1 MENEPQDPLLDLQL
15 VSSSVS
21 RAFRLFTN
29 CEAMESKNTT
39 IMKAIESVTNQR
51 NAFYTQARRSIGY
64 VESLR
69 KHAEDVLNYVK
80 LLQDQENTL
89 ENKRSTLDKLL
100 EDAKENRASWK
111 YMKEAF
117 EQIRESLSDTHK
129 ELTKYKFELP
139 AKERERR
146 SKKRNL
152 DELNSLITIK
162 YTVAAGSMFFCIL
175 SFVFSTLPDLHY
187 LQHAAQVC
195 LVCGISVFY
204 WILSDHKTIRKLKD
218 ELDEMD
224 DTLDNSPEKIKDLR
238 GTLDPIVE
246 CMVEFEVFWETEEN
260 RISHLIRNL
269 ESNQKPDEKD
279 LLNWNISTAPIRNKW
294 YGVQQQCDNY
304 RNVVSQLLKSIGD

>member
-1 MENEPQDPLLDLQL
+1 MEREPQDPLLDLQL

-29 CEAMESKNTT
+29 CETMESKNTT

-51 NAFYTQARRSIGY
+51 NAFYTEARKSIAC
-64 VESLR
+64 VEALR
-69 KHAEDVLNYVK
+69 RHAEDVLNYIK
-80 LLQDQENTL
+80 ILQDQENTL
-89 ENKRSTLDKLL
+89 EDRRSSLDKLL
-100 EDAKENRASWK
+100 EDAKENRAKWIT
-111 YMKEAF
+111 MKESF
-117 EQIRESLSDTHK
+117 EQIRGSLSATHT
-129 ELTKYKFELP
+129 ELTRHKFELP
-139 AKERERR
+139 AKERERK

-175 SFVFSTLPDLHY
+175 LFVFSALPDFHY

-195 LVCGISVFY
+195 LVAGISVFY
-204 WILSDHKTIRKLKD
+204 WVISDHKTIRKIKD

-269 ESNQKPDEKD
+269 ESNQRPDDKD
-279 LLNWNISTAPIRNKW
+279 LLNWSISTAPIRNKW
-294 YGVQQQCDNY
+294 CGVQQQCDSY